1 LRIVTEDFFL
11 VFVTFTLVP
20 MSRTFGTD
28 EDEVKTVL
36 SGLGVS
42 DGFLSATV
50 RANDILATGESG
62 VLNALRIDIEVFCT
76 SCVVCPV
83 HTVVDFITLSG
94 SLVVVT
100 HVALE
105 LEVGVISL
113 STVFHRLEHVITL
126 LAEAHSLELGI
137 GTLHALDV
145 LFSANHFN
153 YKL

>member
-1 LRIVTEDFFL
+1 LGIVTEDFFL

-20 MSRTFGTD
+20 MSRAFGTD

-62 VLNALRIDIEVFCT
+62 VLNALRIDIEVFCA

-83 HTVVDFITLSG
+83 HTVVDFITLSS

-113 STVFHRLEHVITL
+113 STVFHRL
-126 LAEAHSLELGI
+126 
-137 GTLHALDV
+137 
-145 LFSANHFN
+145 
-153 YKL
+153 